1 MKVTTWA
8 AVCERIIFSQM
19 SKQAVRIIDLSVRLQ
34 NAAMEGVPQDIRYIT
49 HAEQAR
55 SRARAE
61 GIEVDAFPD
70 CIHGASEIVTAST
83 HAGTHMDAPYHMGP
97 TAAGKRNLTIDEVPL
112 EWCYGA
118 GVVLDF
124 SDRPAGDLIRSADV
138 QAALAQIG
146 HVLQAGD
153 ILLIRTDATLK
164 YDRQAFVTSHPGL
177 SAGATRWLLAQGVR
191 VIGIDAWSLDRPIP
205 TMVRALAEGDKEQ
218 FFGAHLV
225 GREVGF
231 CIVEKLAN
239 LHLLPATGFTVALFP
254 VKIERASGAWVR
266 AVAILPPEDNG

>member
-1 MKVTTWA
+1 MTTQP
-8 AVCERIIFSQM
+8 V
-19 SKQAVRIIDLSVRLQ
+19 KLIDLSVPLQ
-34 NAAMEGVPQDIRYIT
+34 NAAMEGVTQEIRYVT

-70 CIHGASEIVTAST
+70 CMHGASEIVTAST

-97 TAAGKRNLTIDEVPL
+97 VAGGKRNATIDEVPL
-112 EWCYGA
+112 AWCYGA

-124 SDRPAGDLIRSADV
+124 SDRPAGGLITSSDV
-138 QAALAQIG
+138 QEALGRIEY
-146 HVLQAGD
+146 VLQAGD
-153 ILLIRTDATLK
+153 ILLIRTDAT
-164 YDRQAFVTSHPGL
+164 RQYQRKDFVTSHPGL
-177 SAGATRWLLAQGVR
+177 SADAARWLLAQGVR

-205 TMVRALAEGDKEQ
+205 VMVQALVEGDEKQ

-225 GREVGF
+225 GREIGF

-254 VKIERASGAWVR
+254 IKIERASGAWVR
-266 AVAILPPEDNG
+266 AVAMLPAEDRS